1 MLGTHKITTFF
12 ILLYCFIKIHPN
24 GSRYIPDNDISVIEV
39 DSGTSRIRL
48 KSVIHY
54 QYVYVH
60 GKHSSS
66 STRPGNV
73 GRSYFQVGTSSV
85 QIMSSP
91 ATNEMKQVI
100 AVDIDEVLAQ
110 FMPTLA
116 RFHNDN
122 YNTSLVIEDFQ
133 SYRFNEVWGGN

>member
-1 MLGTHKITTFF
+1 
-12 ILLYCFIKIHPN
+12 
-24 GSRYIPDNDISVIEV
+24 
-39 DSGTSRIRL
+39 
-48 KSVIHY
+48 
-54 QYVYVH
+54 
-60 GKHSSS
+60 
-66 STRPGNV
+66 
-73 GRSYFQVGTSSV
+73 
-85 QIMSSP
+85 MSSP